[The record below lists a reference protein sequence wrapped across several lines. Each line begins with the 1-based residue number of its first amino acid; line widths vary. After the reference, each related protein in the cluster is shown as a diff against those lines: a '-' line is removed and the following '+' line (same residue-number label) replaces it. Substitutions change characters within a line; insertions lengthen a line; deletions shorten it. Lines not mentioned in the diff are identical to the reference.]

1 MHKKAT
7 LYIIGFV
14 TFSVLQYM
22 WLQVAARDI
31 YKRALEQYVSN
42 EFSLVWFILFGVI
55 FSAGLTY
62 IAITREKK
70 RPTMGQSL
78 LRAGVFGGLVFG
90 LINIK
95 NLQFLQDWQLG
106 ISVIDT
112 IWGAVVAT
120 ASVALTLIIFEKLEE
135 TRNGAKQRPN
145 S

>member
-14 TFSVLQYM
+14 TFSLLQYM

-31 YKRALEQYVSN
+31 YKRALEQYVSS
-42 EFSLVWFILFGVI
+42 EFSLLWFVLFAVI
-55 FSAGLTY
+55 FSSALTY
-62 IAITREKK
+62 IAIAREKK
-70 RPTMGQSL
+70 RPAMGQSL

-90 LINIK
+90 LINLK
-95 NLQFLQDWQLG
+95 NLQFLHDWQLG

-112 IWGAVVAT
+112 IWGAIVAT

-135 TRNGAKQRPN
+135 TRNGAKQRP
-145 S
+145 SS

>member
-1 MHKKAT
+1 
-7 LYIIGFV
+7 
-14 TFSVLQYM
+14 M

>member
-7 LYIIGFV
+7 LYVIGFA
-14 TFSVLQYM
+14 TFSLLQYM